1 MTNRTKITLA
11 AALIAAFATPALA
24 QENQADYGRHYN
36 RHQEF
41 YSQQAPRFIEGRNA
55 GAYGY
60 YTPGFGAGAGTSTSR
75 DAMVNEIH

>member
-36 RHQEF
+36 RHQDV
-41 YSQQAPRFIEGRNA
+41 YSQQAPRFIEGRNS
-55 GAYGY
+55 GVYGY
-60 YTPGFGAGAGTSTSR
+60 GPGAAYGTSTSR